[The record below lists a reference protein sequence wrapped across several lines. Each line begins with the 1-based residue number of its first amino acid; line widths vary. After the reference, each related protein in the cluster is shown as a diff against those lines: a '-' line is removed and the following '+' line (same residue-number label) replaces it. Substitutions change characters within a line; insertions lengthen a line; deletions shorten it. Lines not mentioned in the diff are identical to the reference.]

1 MKNKE
6 PIMSSAFGLCAFYAI
21 VLTGIDHTLLTSS
34 VNRLPML
41 FFVFLGVVAGCIVG
55 GIMIFG
61 KQQLLREAIQPSEYM
76 GMKASLGS
84 VPIHAYE
91 PETSQTPFDPK
102 RVRDFPHI
110 QSAEKPELRDFM
122 QHYMDTYRDSHP
134 GHVKMMQKMLDI
146 FEYYSYLP
154 ATHVEGGHGGQS
166 LQQHSLLVSH
176 VMAVQKRNYSYK
188 GAKRGKQVLVPLKD
202 PNYVFNAN
210 DPLVEMLGLAHDIGK
225 IECFE
230 FAKGDKERR
239 KPIDLRK
246 DHDLTGSRVLA
257 RMPEIWEL
265 PDADRNLLLTIVAH
279 YHHPSDTPVLPDT
292 SPVVDRMHALLELL
306 IYSDRATGAIEAGDV
321 RSAPEAFAV
330 ISKSESYLED
340 YRAEADTIW
349 EAVLAVVNSPN
360 KFNHRDKNVN
370 VGVKV
375 FSPEHRQY
383 LLFAREDFFMASVAG
398 EMGLT
403 AFTNDQVFRGT
414 RRTHEFTAR
423 VLRVLESQDAL
434 LLAHDPVERDVRG
447 RLYRVDF
454 YDKKNYFADKEE
466 TIPKSKAELDERL
479 RKFSYGSTVIMKC
492 EPNFRGTLTIPEPK
506 IGALILHSRFGSM
519 GIRKQTINT
528 AGETVELE
536 NDFDAAEI
544 DIDHEID
551 NAGDFESKDAQDL
564 FNAVDEAEKPLA
576 QIEAEMVSSRQALT
590 KMIDGT
596 LVAGE
601 PIGPLKNPNLPQVPS
616 ALLREFDM
624 GFQQNRERRSDKKQ
638 AENKAIQT
646 SQQRSE
652 KLSDLQKKL
661 FAWKNSSRFIID
673 EETYGPDVV
682 VFLTDPVLL
691 LEEAGN
697 KMALRTWANICESK
711 LTQYGFDVHLS
722 KAENKYYLMVA
733 RPGRENLCPNYIE
746 PPAPIAGLDDANE
759 GTNQGKDG
767 RQKAGL
773 NRKEN
778 QTKMQSEPS
787 GFEHGNG
794 GGEGGFGGSF
804 SGGFGGA
811 GKQNTPPETDHSSV
825 DFGGGTSAFG
835 SVDAS
840 FFDTPD
846 DTQVDNSSSGNAHV
860 TRPTGPQNEDAF
872 IADSGDET
880 GGTGFLSDLGGVD
893 ETRPEPVVEHHSGHG
908 GHGDHAPANG
918 VVPTAPVYPLPSKTT
933 ASAIAFTSVDEQV
946 DAESQGPALVGGT
959 FFDDPSPEVLANSG
973 PLGQRLYAALEKAN
987 QEGVIQLVTL
997 PNVPLLICKESNVKP
1012 LMDIEWSN
1020 PELTFDKIVSGKL
1033 EEDGVVLHINQKNQ
1047 KGHIALKK
1055 R

>member
-55 GIMIFG
+55 GILIFG
-61 KQQLLREAIQPSEYM
+61 KQQLRREAIQPSEYM
-76 GMKASLGS
+76 GMRASLGS

-91 PETSQTPFDPK
+91 PETSKTPFDPK
-102 RVRDFPHI
+102 KVRDFPHI
-110 QSAEKPELRDFM
+110 RSAEKPELRDFM
-122 QHYMDTYRDSHP
+122 QRYMDTYKDSHP
-134 GHVKMMQKMLDI
+134 GHVKLMQKMLDI

-166 LQQHSLLVSH
+166 LQEHSLLVSH

-202 PNYVFNAN
+202 PNYVFNPN

-230 FAKGDKERR
+230 FAKGDTQRR

-279 YHHPSDTPVLPDT
+279 YHHPSDTPVLPST

-306 IYSDRATGAIEAGDV
+306 IYSDMATGAIEAGEA
-321 RSAPEAFAV
+321 RSAPEAFTA

-340 YRAEADTIW
+340 YRAEADAIW
-349 EAVLAVVNSPN
+349 EAVLAVINTPHR
-360 KFNHRDKNVN
+360 FNDRDKTTN

-414 RRTHEFTAR
+414 KRTHEFSAR
-423 VLRVLESQDAL
+423 VLRVLQSKDAL
-434 LLAHDPVERDVRG
+434 LLDHDPVERDVRG

-454 YDKKNYFADKEE
+454 YDKKNFFADKEE
-466 TIPKSKAELDERL
+466 TTPKTKAELDQRL

-492 EPNFRGTLTIPEPK
+492 EPNFRGTLLIPEPK

-519 GIRKQTINT
+519 GIRKKTLST
-528 AGETVELE
+528 SGETVELE

-551 NAGDFESKDAQDL
+551 NEGDFESKDAQDM
-564 FNAVDEAEKPLA
+564 FGAVEMAEKPLA
-576 QIEAEMVSSRQALT
+576 QIEAEIVESRQELT
-590 KMIDGT
+590 EMIDGT

-601 PIGPLKNPNLPQVPS
+601 PIGPLKDPNLPKVPAS
-616 ALLREFDM
+616 VLRQFDM
-624 GFQQNRERRSDKKQ
+624 GYQQNRERRSDKKQ
-638 AENKAIQT
+638 DENRALQIT
-646 SQQRSE
+646 QQRSE

-661 FAWKNSSRFIID
+661 SAWVKACRHPVD
-673 EETYGPDVV
+673 EKTYGPNVAI
-682 VFLTDPVLL
+682 FLTDPIALL
-691 LEEAGN
+691 DEAGN
-697 KMALRTWANICESK
+697 KMPERTWANICEAK
-711 LTQYGFDVHLS
+711 LTHYGFDVHLN
-722 KAENKYYLMVA
+722 KEDGKYYLMVA
-733 RPGRENLCPNYIE
+733 RPGKESFCPNYVE
-746 PPAPIAGLDDANE
+746 PPEPKPGASKPMDGQEAMPSATQNHSG
-759 GTNQGKDG
+759 NQAS
-767 RQKAGL
+767 R
-773 NRKEN
+773 
-778 QTKMQSEPS
+778 PP
-787 GFEHGNG
+787 GFTSSALEKTGQ
-794 GGEGGFGGSF
+794 EKT
-804 SGGFGGA
+804 A
-811 GKQNTPPETDHSSV
+811 TETDDSNV
-825 DFGGGTSAFG
+825 DFGAQSSAPSNFG
-835 SVDAS
+835 SVDMS

-846 DTQVDNSSSGNAHV
+846 DAQDGSFSSENTNV
-860 TRPTGPQNEDAF
+860 TRPSGPPIEAVATVKPQHETEDF
-872 IADSGDET
+872 
-880 GGTGFLSDLGGVD
+880 GFLSELAQDGKVA
-893 ETRPEPVVEHHSGHG
+893 PEAAQTHSDDGT
-908 GHGDHAPANG
+908 
-918 VVPTAPVYPLPSKTT
+918 PTAQTYPLPSKTT
-933 ASAIAFTSVDEQV
+933 ASAIAFTSVDEQI

-959 FFDDPSPEVLANSG
+959 FFDDPSPEVLAQSG
-973 PLGQRLYAALEKAN
+973 PLGRRLYAALEKAN
-987 QEGVIQLVTL
+987 KEGVIQLATL
-997 PNVPLLICKESNVKP
+997 PEVPLLICKEGNVKP

-1033 EEDGVVLHINQKNQ
+1033 EEDGVVVYVNQRTQ
-1047 KGHIALKK
+1047 KQHIALRK